1 MNKKILKLAQS
12 AIFAAL
18 AFISFTYFQ
27 IKIPVPGG
35 GDFTSIHFGNI
46 FLVVAA
52 LTIGG
57 FYGGLAGAVG
67 MTIADL
73 LDPIYVIV
81 APKTFILK
89 LCIGLIVG
97 LIAHRLK
104 KINLSDD
111 KKYIMKWA
119 VIASICGMAFN
130 VVADPLVGY
139 FYKRFLLGQPQDI
152 ATALAKLSAG
162 VTLFNAVITVI
173 IANIIYNAIRPILK
187 KVNLL

>member
-46 FLVVAA
+46 FLVVAT

-73 LDPIYVIV
+73 LDPVYAIV